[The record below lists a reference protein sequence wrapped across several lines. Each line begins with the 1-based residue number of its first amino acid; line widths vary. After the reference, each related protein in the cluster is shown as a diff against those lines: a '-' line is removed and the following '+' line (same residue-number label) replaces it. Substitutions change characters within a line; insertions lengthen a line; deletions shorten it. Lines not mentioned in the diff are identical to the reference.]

1 MKRFTARVI
10 ALDVDNVLADT
21 AGQFCIIISKLL
33 GQSVT
38 KEMIK
43 TPKIVGSFRADPR
56 VILSVLD
63 GVWINWRQLPT
74 LEGDVSE
81 TIDDLKSRGNRI
93 VIATAR
99 PARSIGYVT
108 SWLASNGIQY
118 DSFHR
123 VDQAGSKT
131 EIHANILVD
140 DDQQQ
145 VATFALSEP
154 QSREG
159 FLYDQPWNRSML
171 PIDNVSRI
179 RSLRELL

>member
-1 MKRFTARVI
+1 VKRFTARVL

-21 AGQFCIIISKLL
+21 AGRFCILISELM

-38 KEMIK
+38 KEMIR
-43 TPKIVGSFRADPR
+43 TPKIVGSFRVDPK
-56 VILSVLD
+56 VIFSVLD
-63 GVWINWRQLPT
+63 DVWVNWRQLPT
-74 LEGDVSE
+74 LEEDVSE
-81 TIDDLKSRGNRI
+81 TIDELRSRGNRI

-108 SWLASNGIQY
+108 SWLVDHGIQY
-118 DSFHR
+118 DGFHH
-123 VDQAGSKT
+123 VGHEGSKA

-154 QSREG
+154 QNRAG
-159 FLYDQPWNRSML
+159 YVYDQPWNRSML

-179 RSLRELL
+179 RRLRELL